1 MKNNKG
7 LKGFLLGF
15 LYAFRGI
22 GKVIKEERN
31 MRVHIAAALNVLV
44 FSPFL
49 GVNRTEYAVLLI
61 TSALVLSLESVNSAI
76 ENLCDRV
83 TEKKDE
89 YIKNTKDIAAG
100 AVLISAIFSVI
111 TGLVILLRP
120 EKIALLFINIFTNPI
135 YLISFIIFEILLVI
149 FVVCFKRKKQNP

>member
-1 MKNNKG
+1 M
-7 LKGFLLGF
+7 GF

-49 GVNRTEYAVLLI
+49 GVNRAEYAVLLI

-120 EKIALLFINIFTNPI
+120 EKIALLFINIFTTPI
-135 YLISFIIFEILLVI
+135 YLVSFIIFEILLVI